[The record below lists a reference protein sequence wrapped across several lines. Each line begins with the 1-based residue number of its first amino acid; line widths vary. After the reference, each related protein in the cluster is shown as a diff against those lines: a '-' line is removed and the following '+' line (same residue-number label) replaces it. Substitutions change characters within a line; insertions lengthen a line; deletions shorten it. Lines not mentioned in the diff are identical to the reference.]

1 MEGNNEADRDQGQ
14 ITKSD
19 RHDQDDRNIGSD
31 GRYGDPIRIKRI
43 DRLGGINVATQLRT
57 I

>member
-1 MEGNNEADRDQGQ
+1 MTKADIKQVGEEGNNEADRDQGQ

-31 GRYGDPIRIKRI
+31 DRYGGP
-43 DRLGGINVATQLRT
+43 T
-57 I
+57 